1 MADNNRR
8 QGGGHVGENQ
18 EFLLIHILSLV
29 PTVFCLYIFYGG

>member
-18 EFLLIHILSLV
+18 ELTLLRLGAN
-29 PTVFCLYIFYGG
+29 FKEAK